1 MLAADELAMA
11 VDGVVAEV
19 DAAGQPVADRACSR
33 DHRAIAR
40 RGIEAGLELALHLLR
55 AQTGKEG
62 TSPS

>member
-40 RGIEAGLELALHLLR
+40 RGIEAGLALALRLLR
-55 AQTGKEG
+55 EQGRKEG
-62 TSPS
+62 TRVS